1 MLRHYADSGHMSQ
14 RHCLDIACH
23 LIQPD
28 GLCTYTASHLLN
40 YFCLFGGTCIQPYMY
55 FFMTP
60 SKVCLKDASVFSS
73 HGIWAR
79 LCFSQEKVK
88 SRWKT
93 HEIFITTSR
102 KNICGRKQKEAN
114 KVLRKCENTKKLPYK
129 YIPQKKQGS

>member
-23 LIQPD
+23 LTQPD

>member
-40 YFCLFGGTCIQPYMY
+40 YFCLFGGTCIEPYMY

-79 LCFSQEKVK
+79 LCFSLRKRLSPDGK
-88 SRWKT
+88 HMKYSSPLLGKT
-93 HEIFITTSR
+93 YVGES
-102 KNICGRKQKEAN
+102 KKEAN
-114 KVLRKCENTKKLPYK
+114 KVLRKCENTRELP
-129 YIPQKKQGS
+129 